1 MGKIIT
7 SSWPLSRE
15 VQNMTLNRK
24 GDSEETVSGISK
36 PLETFLRLEEGAET
50 FPKELCYGEIASGSK
65 DAIASLI
72 E

>member
-24 GDSEETVSGISK
+24 DDSEETVSRISK
-36 PLETFLRLEEGAET
+36 PLETLLRLEEGAET
-50 FPKELCYGEIASGSK
+50 FPKELCYGEIAGGFK
-65 DAIASLI
+65 DVLVSLI